1 MNEWMNESRKD
12 DKGKLSAGIN
22 EVPNL
27 IVEKC
32 MKFIKKLLTDM
43 FNASME
49 SGIFPD
55 RINLL

>member
-1 MNEWMNESRKD
+1 MNESRKD